1 MANKTIDQLASANLA
16 DFSEATELETQV
28 TDLTA
33 PTSRKATL
41 PQSRF
46 IHLDLA
52 QLALE
57 VAATVTDPTAALM
70 LIVDPI
76 LADSAASRN
85 VRAMHVSE
93 VQKLMATRSK
103 SRVMQTAAK
112 VGTTAGW
119 VVGAAN
125 NLGKLATI
133 PASQTASTLVIPVTG
148 LALGDIITA
157 FYLNGSIQS
166 AGNAGTLTCDLRVL
180 TAAAA
185 GATDASLG
193 AQAAPLSVTAN
204 TILSV
209 ANTGKSA
216 VGGFAAHTVV
226 DGESYYIL
234 VTSTTGVSVTE
245 ELQNAVLV
253 VTGA

>member
-1 MANKTIDQLASANLA
+1 MANKTIDQLATANLV

-41 PQSRF
+41 PQSRLL
-46 IHLDLA
+46 HLDLSK
-52 QLALE
+52 LTLE
-57 VAATVTDPTAALM
+57 VAATVTDPNAALALIQDPVLNDTAAT
-70 LIVDPI
+70 
-76 LADSAASRN
+76 RN
-85 VRAMHVSE
+85 LRAMTITE
-93 VQKLMATRSK
+93 FQKLMATRSK
-103 SRVMQTAAK
+103 SIALQTNAK

-119 VVGAAN
+119 VVNAAN

-133 PASQTASTLVIPVTG
+133 PASQTGSTLVIPVTG
-148 LALGDIITA
+148 LKLGDIITA

-193 AQAAPLSVTAN
+193 AQSAPLSVTAN

-216 VGGFAAHTVV
+216 AGGFAAHTVV

-234 VTSTTGVSVTE
+234 VTSTTGASVTE
-245 ELQNAVLV
+245 ELQNAVLAI
-253 VTGA
+253 TGS